1 MNYKEFLYCLR
12 DLSGV
17 SHTAKVIEEEIER
30 VIMAIGPKKVSA
42 IVTDNAS
49 SMMNARKRIS
59 EKYPHIVNMR
69 CIVHFVNLI
78 TKDILSKKFSP
89 VYSSIIYIFTV
100 LKLEL
105 IQPNLKFLGH
115 NFANKIVKNCNTI
128 CRFFKTSHK
137 AGHVLNEIA
146 KEYKI
151 EGGGLSTYTPT
162 RWTSMYETTNGV
174 VRLKRVLE
182 KVRII
187 IRLLIFNY

>member
-1 MNYKEFLYCLR
+1 M
-12 DLSGV
+12 V
-17 SHTAKVIEEEIER
+17 
-30 VIMAIGPKKVSA
+30 IGPKKVLA

-49 SMMNARKRIS
+49 SMMNSRKRIS
-59 EKYPHIVNMR
+59 EKYPHIINMR

-89 VYSSIIYIFTV
+89 VYYSSIIYIFTV

-115 NFANKIVKNCNTI
+115 NFANKIVKNCNTTI
-128 CRFFKTSHK
+128 SRFFKTSHK

-162 RWTSMYETTNGV
+162 RWTSMYA
-174 VRLKRVLE
+174 
-182 KVRII
+182 
-187 IRLLIFNY
+187 